1 MVTMRGLIKIESTV
15 SGTSGLFDSLIG
27 INDFLAEVAPYATG
41 LTNWFKGKQTD
52 FKEQEELRDNQR
64 FSTYLKGGY
73 LLYADN
79 LEVIFHQAETEGFRG
94 PGGNNE
100 VTTNKEPFREI
111 KWQTTISPRDK
122 DLPIGPT
129 DALRNASGLF
139 DVITQSGQYLVDK
152 TMGLE
157 EIKAYYQ
164 KRAEFLRDLD
174 QVEVKV
180 SSTMFKPLIGYI
192 VASKYTMQAGAAEAI
207 YEINVKES
215 VENIAASSASTQRGI
230 AIEPG
235 VGFE

>member
-1 MVTMRGLIKIESTV
+1 MVTMRGLIKIEATG
-15 SGTSGLFDSLIG
+15 SGSGGLFDSLIG
-27 INDFLAEVAPYATG
+27 INDFLAETAPYATG

-52 FKEQEELRDNQR
+52 FDEQEDMRNNQQ
-64 FSTYLKGGY
+64 FATYLKGGY

-100 VTTNKEPFREI
+100 VTTNKDPFREI

-122 DLPIGPT
+122 DLPVGPT
-129 DALRNASGLF
+129 DALRNGSGLF
-139 DVITQSGQYLVDK
+139 DILTQSVQYLADK
-152 TMGLE
+152 AMGIA
-157 EIKAYYQ
+157 EIKAYYK

-192 VASKYTMQAGAAEAI
+192 VASKYTMQAGAPEAVYDI
-207 YEINVKES
+207 SVKES
-215 VENIAASSASTQRGI
+215 MENISASSASTQRGI

-235 VGFE
+235 VGFG